1 MSSSSTPKVR
11 VVTPG
16 MRRWLRLDALLVF
29 VTGVQCFVLAEYTA
43 LFFAW
48 TIQPPLTAA
57 FLGAAYWAALPLVW
71 LSARAGAWARA
82 RVAVYGVL
90 VFTTVTTVATLLHLD
105 RFHLG
110 AGQPPLALLA
120 GWAWMIVYL
129 AVPPSLLFLLLRQR
143 RVPGGDPAR
152 VAPLPTWARAVL
164 VAQAVVMLPLGVWM
178 FAAPGASGWWPWAL
192 TPLTSRAVGAWL
204 LGIGLTTAHAAWE
217 GDWARLRPAMAS
229 YALLGALQLVNV
241 ARFAGTVEWNE
252 PGAPLYVL
260 FLVSVLGMG
269 LYGWRAATRAEGRQ
283 VFAEMGQRA

>member
-1 MSSSSTPKVR
+1 MNSTPLPR
-11 VVTPG
+11 VQSVTLA

-71 LSARAGAWARA
+71 LSARAGVWARA

-90 VFTTVTTVATLLHLD
+90 VFTTVTTVATLMHLD

-129 AVPPSLLFLLLRQR
+129 AVPPSLLILLLWQMRA
-143 RVPGGDPAR
+143 PGGDPAR
-152 VAPLPTWARAVL
+152 VAPLPAWARAVL
-164 VAQAVVMLPLGVWM
+164 GAQAATMLPLGAWL
-178 FAAPGASGWWPWAL
+178 FAAPGASGWWPWPL
-192 TPLTSRAVGAWL
+192 TPLTGQAVGAWL

-217 GDWARLRPAMAS
+217 NDWARLRPAMAS
-229 YALLGALQLVNV
+229 YALLGGLQLINV
-241 ARFAGTVEWNE
+241 ARYAGTVEWSK
-252 PGAPLYVL
+252 PGAALYVL
-260 FLVSVLGMG
+260 FLVSMLGMG
-269 LYGWRAATRAEGRQ
+269 LYGWRAATQAESRAGVAGAR
-283 VFAEMGQRA
+283 G